1 MYKKTVTVLAAAFAF
16 ALAGCGGDDAKTASN
31 DSSSSAAAP
40 AAAEPIVL
48 RVGYENHPGE
58 PFDQGCRKWQELLE
72 QKSGGTMKIEL
83 YPSSQLGSKDD
94 IMDMMVAGEPVS
106 TLTDGAFYA
115 DRGVPD
121 MGIVFG
127 PFLFDSWEQAFKLNA
142 SPWYQE
148 QSKKLEEIAHIHIV
162 STDWRYGARH
172 TLTTKPVTKFEDF
185 HGLKVRVPTNLIQV
199 KGFEVLGA
207 TPTPMALGEVY
218 TSIQQ
223 GTIDGVENPLAV
235 LYNGKFQEVAK
246 YLLLDGHVYNVTN
259 LVVGVD
265 FWNSLTAEQQKW
277 LKESCDEAGVYQNE
291 LQEQVEQELL
301 KKFADEGITITEPSP
316 EFKAQLREAA
326 AKFYSLPEFTEQWS
340 PNLYQTVQENMK

>member
-16 ALAGCGGDDAKTASN
+16 ALAGCGGDDSKTASN
-31 DSSSSAAAP
+31 NGSSAAAP
-40 AAAEPIVL
+40 AAEPIVL

-58 PFDQGCRKWQELLE
+58 PFDQGCRKWAELLE

-148 QSKKLEEIAHIHIV
+148 QAKKLEEVAHIHIV

-172 TLTTKPVTKFEDF
+172 TLTTKPVNSLADF

-246 YLLLDGHVYNVTN
+246 YLLLDAHVYNVTN

-265 FWNSLTAEQQKW
+265 FWNSLTADQQKW
-277 LKESCDEAGVYQNE
+277 LKDSCDEAGRYQNE

-301 KKFADEGITITEPSP
+301 KKFAEEGITVTEPSE
-316 EFKAQLREAA
+316 EFKAELREAA